1 MPFLRFLEMQL
12 RTLDSARICSTFVLM
27 MQGHSLS
34 ATLAEDPGLGERF
47 WYWRGAS
54 GQRYIHSIYARD
66 LCPQVPLA
74 VFVLVRSS
82 GGVRRA
88 VAVGRF
94 DAAGMMSLPAMAA
107 GPRDE
112 EEIHVHLLAREE
124 EGAERVLRDLQAA
137 MAPPARM
144 AAETRP
150 YTKPVQ
156 LDLLAA

>member
-1 MPFLRFLEMQL
+1 
-12 RTLDSARICSTFVLM
+12 M

-66 LCPQVPLA
+66 LCPRVPLA

-82 GGVRRA
+82 GGVRRP

-94 DAAGMMSLPAMAA
+94 DAEGMMRLPGTMA
-107 GPRDE
+107 GQWDD

-124 EGAERVLRDLQAA
+124 DGAERVLRDLQAA
-137 MAPPARM
+137 MNPPAHARGP
-144 AAETRP
+144 AEARP
-150 YTKPVQ
+150 YVKPVQ